1 MVEGL
6 LIMLCNDAGTVRGV
20 SYCCCN
26 LSYVVLVEFFDGKC
40 VAPRWSVF
48 EKSRGKI
55 PSVFE
60 LVYKILETNATKI
73 GLIFDKVDQRQK
85 GLKFRK
91 RNFKRANLMFIGL
104 FLVFGSVFRII
115 KTGSQSRKLFFMYD
129 LITCFFDIKTQILV
143 KSRIKFMSNIN
154 KHGIFKFGF
163 RRRNR
168 GHHYPQQSFTTIVT
182 PIIR

>member
-20 SYCCCN
+20 SYCRCN

-60 LVYKILETNATKI
+60 LVYKILETNQNRSDFRQGRPKTKRPKI
-73 GLIFDKVDQRQK
+73 SEKEFQK
-85 GLKFRK
+85 
-91 RNFKRANLMFIGL
+91 
-104 FLVFGSVFRII
+104 S
-115 KTGSQSRKLFFMYD
+115 
-129 LITCFFDIKTQILV
+129 
-143 KSRIKFMSNIN
+143 
-154 KHGIFKFGF
+154 
-163 RRRNR
+163 
-168 GHHYPQQSFTTIVT
+168 
-182 PIIR
+182 